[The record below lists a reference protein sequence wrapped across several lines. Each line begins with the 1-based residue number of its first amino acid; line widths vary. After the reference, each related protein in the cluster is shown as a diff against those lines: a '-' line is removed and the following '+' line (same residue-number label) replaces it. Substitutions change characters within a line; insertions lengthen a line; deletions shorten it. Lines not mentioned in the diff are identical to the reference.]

1 MYLIIDYRP
10 LYLYIYRRRM
20 NQNQPIAATACA
32 KDQYLAHLR
41 EPDNAMEYK
50 ALLIAQ
56 NHLGSSFDLCR
67 SNGFQAWL
75 LKQKQPL

>member
-1 MYLIIDYRP
+1 
-10 LYLYIYRRRM
+10 M
-20 NQNQPIAATACA
+20 NQKQPIANTANTANTACA

-56 NHLGSSFDLCR
+56 NHLGSSFDLSR

>member
-1 MYLIIDYRP
+1 
-10 LYLYIYRRRM
+10 M
-20 NQNQPIAATACA
+20 NQNQPIANTAFAATACA

-41 EPDNAMEYK
+41 EPANAMEYK

>member
-1 MYLIIDYRP
+1 
-10 LYLYIYRRRM
+10 M
-20 NQNQPIAATACA
+20 NPANTAFA

-56 NHLGSSFDLCR
+56 THLGSSFDLSR

-75 LKQKQPL
+75 LKRKQPL

>member
-1 MYLIIDYRP
+1 
-10 LYLYIYRRRM
+10 M
-20 NQNQPIAATACA
+20 NQNQPVASTACA